1 MNRLARI
8 LVVAAFALW
17 AAAACAE
24 RPLVL
29 LRSDITEAFFRG
41 NGGQYELVLSP
52 WRAFFARQHF
62 AAREMRAT
70 ELASLTEPAV
80 LILPS
85 TVALSDE
92 GRAARISRLHRDEL
106 GRRASRHRSAAPRD
120 ARLARPQAAARE
132 RRLALSAP
140 GGTSHRDG
148 YGRQVREQRAL
159 RRAARALRAAR
170 HLLLGHLRG
179 GALSRRRQAPRLA
192 PRDRLPRRRARWF
205 RQARARAPGC
215 AHEGDD
221 QADVAAHSRGEGGRR
236 LPRAAR
242 ALRRHDRAA
251 AARERP
257 APPRCVAGCARR
269 RAAGLVA
276 RRERRATR
284 AGARRPPAHLARRHE
299 PAAHGQARHRQ
310 RAEHARNEPG
320 GHPRLPWLRP
330 AVAAHAIVLR
340 RGPARA
346 RDAGLPRPRGKG
358 ARPAM
363 ERLRRGADALVAPAR
378 SGDDRDDRGSGR
390 PAHRARRGAPGARS
404 AADPPSTR
412 RRHTAGGNEWNQR
425 PTGAPR

>member
-1 MNRLARI
+1 MNRLARL

-70 ELASLTEPAV
+70 ELAGGAARWRRV
-80 LILPS
+80 RR
-85 TVALSDE
+85 ARR
-92 GRAARISRLHRDEL
+92 RAARISRLHRDEL

-170 HLLLGHLRG
+170 HLLLRHLRG

-257 APPRCVAGCARR
+257 AAPRR
-269 RAAGLVA
+269 VA
-276 RRERRATR
+276 R
-284 AGARRPPAHLARRHE
+284 
-299 PAAHGQARHRQ
+299 
-310 RAEHARNEPG
+310 
-320 GHPRLPWLRP
+320 
-330 AVAAHAIVLR
+330 
-340 RGPARA
+340 
-346 RDAGLPRPRGKG
+346 
-358 ARPAM
+358 
-363 ERLRRGADALVAPAR
+363 
-378 SGDDRDDRGSGR
+378 
-390 PAHRARRGAPGARS
+390 
-404 AADPPSTR
+404 
-412 RRHTAGGNEWNQR
+412 
-425 PTGAPR
+425 